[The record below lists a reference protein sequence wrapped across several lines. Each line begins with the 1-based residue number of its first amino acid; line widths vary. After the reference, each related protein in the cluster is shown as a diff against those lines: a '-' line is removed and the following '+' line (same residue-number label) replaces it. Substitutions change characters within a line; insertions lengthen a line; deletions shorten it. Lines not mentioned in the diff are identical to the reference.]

1 MDRQGEQGKTLLNAT
16 LFLRWLFIALHLQ
29 NKHIT
34 LASTVR
40 RLIFMCNKDRGGM
53 DVKSLSPYE
62 SAKREL
68 VMTILYMAVITFQA
82 IYVAPKSPS
91 VAIVIFII
99 FQSIGVLM
107 LRHYI
112 KKVKELKEDQS
123 T

>member
-1 MDRQGEQGKTLLNAT
+1 MKP
-16 LFLRWLFIALHLQ
+16 
-29 NKHIT
+29 
-34 LASTVR
+34 
-40 RLIFMCNKDRGGM
+40 
-53 DVKSLSPYE
+53 LSPYAA
-62 SAKREL
+62 AKREL
-68 VMTILYMAVITFQA
+68 VLTIVYMAVIMFQA
-82 IYVAPKSPS
+82 IYVAPKSLS

>member
-1 MDRQGEQGKTLLNAT
+1 
-16 LFLRWLFIALHLQ
+16 
-29 NKHIT
+29 
-34 LASTVR
+34 
-40 RLIFMCNKDRGGM
+40 MCKKDRGGM
-53 DVKSLSPYE
+53 DMKSLSPYE

-82 IYVAPKSPS
+82 IYVAPASLS

>member
-1 MDRQGEQGKTLLNAT
+1 M
-16 LFLRWLFIALHLQ
+16 
-29 NKHIT
+29 
-34 LASTVR
+34 
-40 RLIFMCNKDRGGM
+40 
-53 DVKSLSPYE
+53 KSLLPYE

-82 IYVAPKSPS
+82 VYVAPKSLS
-91 VAIVIFII
+91 AAIVIFII

-112 KKVKELKEDQS
+112 KKVKELKKDQS

>member
-1 MDRQGEQGKTLLNAT
+1 M
-16 LFLRWLFIALHLQ
+16 
-29 NKHIT
+29 
-34 LASTVR
+34 
-40 RLIFMCNKDRGGM
+40 
-53 DVKSLSPYE
+53 KSLSPYK

-68 VMTILYMAVITFQA
+68 VMTILYMAVITFQV
-82 IYVAPKSPS
+82 IYVTPKSLS
-91 VAIVIFII
+91 AAIVIFII